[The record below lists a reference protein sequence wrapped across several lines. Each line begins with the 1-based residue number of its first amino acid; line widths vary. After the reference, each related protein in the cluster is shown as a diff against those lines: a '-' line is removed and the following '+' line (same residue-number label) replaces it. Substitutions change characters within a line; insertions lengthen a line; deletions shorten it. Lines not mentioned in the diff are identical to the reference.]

1 MISLNFSTKLC
12 EPESFIMSQE
22 AKPAAAMASEAWDD
36 ELAQALGEKFPNGVV
51 ERAAYRGQPYV
62 LMQRESYAEA
72 VAWLKGTQQFDYLAD
87 LTAVDYP
94 QREARFEI
102 VATIYSFAQNR
113 YLRVKTRVAEGAAV
127 SSLCELFAGAN
138 WLEREVFDM
147 FGVDFAGHP
156 NLKRIL
162 LPEEWQG
169 HPLRKEKSIL
179 AMDQEWV
186 KTHLG
191 IESGQ

>member
-1 MISLNFSTKLC
+1 
-12 EPESFIMSQE
+12 MSQE
-22 AKPAAAMASEAWDD
+22 AKPAAAMASEVWDD
-36 ELAQALGEKFPNGVV
+36 ELAQALGERFPEGAL

-62 LMQRESYAEA
+62 QMQRESYAEA

-94 QREARFEI
+94 QRDERFEI
-102 VATIYSFAQNR
+102 VATLYSFARNR
-113 YLRVKTRVAEGAAV
+113 YLRVKTRVAAEQAV
-127 SSLCELFAGAN
+127 SSLSDLYAGAN

-147 FGVDFAGHP
+147 FGVEFAGHP

-162 LPEEWQG
+162 LPEDWQG